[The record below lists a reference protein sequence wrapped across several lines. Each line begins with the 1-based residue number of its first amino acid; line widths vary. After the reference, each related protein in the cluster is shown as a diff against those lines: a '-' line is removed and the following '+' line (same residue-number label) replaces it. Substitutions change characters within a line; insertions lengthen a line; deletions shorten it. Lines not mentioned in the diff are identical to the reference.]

1 MKFHK
6 NKKLTVS
13 VLGLGYVG
21 LPLALAFSKFFNV
34 IGFDNDK
41 KKINQIKL
49 KIRNVKNFFI
59 KKKIDENF
67 SSDIY
72 IVTVPTP
79 LKKDNKPDLS
89 YLINATKDICKS
101 LKPGN
106 LIIYEST
113 VYPGTTE
120 EVLIPLILKKTKLIF
135 NKDFFIGYS
144 PERINPGDKQNKLSN
159 IKKVISG
166 GNSKTL
172 NFLKI
177 FYGKI
182 IKAGTYRA
190 PNIKTAEAS
199 KILENVQRDINISLM
214 NESALIFDRLNID
227 ISEVLKASNTKWNF
241 LDFKPG
247 LVGGHCIS
255 VDPYYLKYRTEKAGY
270 TPKVI
275 SSGRNVNE
283 KMASYIVSK
292 IIKNNFKKKF
302 NVCVL
307 GVTYKENCSDLRNIK
322 ILKILQILKRK
333 KINYNFYDPYISKK
347 DLPNN
352 ISRNFIKRLKKRY
365 DVLIFAVPHKQFLQN
380 KKRLVKKLSKNNS
393 LIFDVKNSFDFKPS
407 NNQIKL
413 LKL

>member
-1 MKFHK
+1 
-6 NKKLTVS
+6 
-13 VLGLGYVG
+13 
-21 LPLALAFSKFFNV
+21 
-34 IGFDNDK
+34 
-41 KKINQIKL
+41 
-49 KIRNVKNFFI
+49 
-59 KKKIDENF
+59 
-67 SSDIY
+67 
-72 IVTVPTP
+72 
-79 LKKDNKPDLS
+79 
-89 YLINATKDICKS
+89 
-101 LKPGN
+101 
-106 LIIYEST
+106 
-113 VYPGTTE
+113 
-120 EVLIPLILKKTKLIF
+120 
-135 NKDFFIGYS
+135 
-144 PERINPGDKQNKLSN
+144 
-159 IKKVISG
+159 
-166 GNSKTL
+166 
-172 NFLKI
+172 
-177 FYGKI
+177 
-182 IKAGTYRA
+182 
-190 PNIKTAEAS
+190 
-199 KILENVQRDINISLM
+199 M

-255 VDPYYLKYRTEKAGY
+255 VDPYYLKYRAEKAGY

-307 GVTYKENCSDLRNIK
+307 GVTYKENCSDLRNSQV
-322 ILKILQILKRK
+322 LKILQILKRK

-347 DLPNN
+347 DLPND

-380 KKRLVKKLSKNNS
+380 KKRLVKKLSKHNS

>member
-1 MKFHK
+1 M
-6 NKKLTVS
+6 
-13 VLGLGYVG
+13 
-21 LPLALAFSKFFNV
+21 
-34 IGFDNDK
+34 
-41 KKINQIKL
+41 
-49 KIRNVKNFFI
+49 
-59 KKKIDENF
+59 
-67 SSDIY
+67 
-72 IVTVPTP
+72 
-79 LKKDNKPDLS
+79 
-89 YLINATKDICKS
+89 INATKDICKS

-255 VDPYYLKYRTEKAGY
+255 VDPYYLKYRAEKAGY

-307 GVTYKENCSDLRNIK
+307 GVTYKENCSDLRNSQV
-322 ILKILQILKRK
+322 LKILQILKRK